1 VKTVLIVDDEQPF
14 LLSLKDGL
22 ERHRDKFDIVLAG
35 NGLEAAGVF
44 AQRQVD
50 LLVTDLKLPQMN
62 GFELLAHVGRTHPR
76 VPVIV
81 MTAFGT
87 PEMESRIFDLGALT
101 YLEKPLS
108 LPVLEQSIFDA
119 LESGARSFIH
129 GITLATFLQLLH
141 LEKKSCSLRV
151 KSRDRQAELFI
162 QRGELIDAE
171 YDDLDGTAA
180 ALAVLGWEDAEIEM
194 ENVCRRRERQIDDK
208 LEYLLMEA
216 FRHKDEQG
224 RPAAEPAVAAAK
236 APPPP
241 LPTPSPSPEQLLVGG
256 PLAAPLQTMQELLG
270 KVLGPMA
277 KIIFADALAEWLQ
290 KHKPAP
296 GTLPQL
302 AEILGREIGDP
313 QRARAYKQLL
323 VAHFKPGR
331 R

>member
-1 VKTVLIVDDEQPF
+1 MKTVLIVDDERPF

-22 ERHRDKFDIVLAG
+22 ERHSDKLDIVLAG

-62 GFELLAHVGRTHPR
+62 GFELLAHVGRTHPQ

-87 PEMESRIFDLGALT
+87 PEMESRISDLGALT

-108 LPVLEQSIFDA
+108 LPMLEQSIFSA

-129 GITLATFLQLLH
+129 GITLAAFLQLLH

-151 KSRDRQAELFI
+151 KSRECQAELFI

-171 YDDLDGTAA
+171 FGDLDGTAA
-180 ALAVLGWEDAEIEM
+180 ALTILGWDDAEIEM
-194 ENVCRRRERQIDDK
+194 ENVCKRRERLIDDS

-216 FRHKDEQG
+216 FRHKDEQR
-224 RPAAEPAVAAAK
+224 RPAGETSQPKAK
-236 APPPP
+236 AAPIS
-241 LPTPSPSPEQLLVGG
+241 SPASAEQLLAGG
-256 PLAAPLQTMQELLG
+256 PLAAPLASMQELLG

-277 KIIFADALAEWLQ
+277 KIVFPEAVEEWLL
-290 KHKPAP
+290 KHKPIP
-296 GTLPQL
+296 TTLPQL
-302 AEILGREIGDP
+302 ADILCREIGDA
-313 QRARAYKQLL
+313 QRARAYRQML
-323 VAHFKPGR
+323 VAHFKPVR